1 MLKGLKDIPD
11 LKEKLN
17 ILLERTDEIKL
28 EQKNLKEEV
37 YTLQQ
42 SMQKEREERGIKI
55 EGLEKDIEQI
65 KSLKEELEKTL
76 RQLQNTQSS
85 FIQNTTNNVGRKI
98 EEQLLLVRKNT
109 QSFRELEPE
118 VKQLQSQLISLKG
131 ESLKLTAIT
140 KKINTMDFE
149 LTNYTKKL
157 EKDNSEKI
165 RLLKQI
171 DDLKNLIARERRR
184 R

>member
-131 ESLKLTAIT
+131 E
-140 KKINTMDFE
+140 
-149 LTNYTKKL
+149 
-157 EKDNSEKI
+157 
-165 RLLKQI
+165 
-171 DDLKNLIARERRR
+171 
-184 R
+184 

>member
-109 QSFRELEPE
+109 QLYMIFVEH
-118 VKQLQSQLISLKG
+118 LKP
-131 ESLKLTAIT
+131 I
-140 KKINTMDFE
+140 
-149 LTNYTKKL
+149 
-157 EKDNSEKI
+157 
-165 RLLKQI
+165 
-171 DDLKNLIARERRR
+171 
-184 R
+184 

>member
-42 SMQKEREERGIKI
+42 SMQKEREERRIKI